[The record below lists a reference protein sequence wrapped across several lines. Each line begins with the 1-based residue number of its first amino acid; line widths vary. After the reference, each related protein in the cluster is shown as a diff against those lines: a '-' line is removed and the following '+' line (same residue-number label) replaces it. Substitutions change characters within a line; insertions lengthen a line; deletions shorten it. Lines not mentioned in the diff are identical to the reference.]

1 MLLGFRPGRVEVE
14 LLVVVLVV
22 CATLYLIDLLTNV
35 RALVE
40 LRLARR
46 RLARMKNV
54 ARERKPVPVDAEVSL
69 DVLLQ
74 ELHAA

>member
-1 MLLGFRPGRVEVE
+1 MIGMLP
-14 LLVVVLVV
+14 VVIITVF
-22 CATLYLIDLLTNV
+22 ATLYLIDLLTNV

-46 RLARMKNV
+46 RLARRSSI
-54 ARERKPVPVDAEVSL
+54 ATGRAGHPVDGAVSL
-69 DVLLQ
+69 DTLLQ

>member
-1 MLLGFRPGRVEVE
+1 MLPVVI
-14 LLVVVLVV
+14 LVVL
-22 CATLYLIDLLTNV
+22 ATVYLIDLLTNV

-46 RLARMKNV
+46 RLARTSNV
-54 ARERKPVPVDAEVSL
+54 ARDGRTASPVDGAMSL
-69 DVLLQ
+69 DALLQ

>member
-1 MLLGFRPGRVEVE
+1 MIGMVPLVI
-14 LLVVVLVV
+14 LVVFVM
-22 CATLYLIDLLTNV
+22 LYLIDLLTNL

-46 RLARMKNV
+46 RLARRSGV
-54 ARERKPVPVDAEVSL
+54 AYSRTTEPVDGAMSL
-69 DVLLQ
+69 DELLQ

>member
-1 MLLGFRPGRVEVE
+1 MLPVVI
-14 LLVVVLVV
+14 LVVF
-22 CATLYLIDLLTNV
+22 ATLYLIDLLTNV

-46 RLARMKNV
+46 RLARKPNV
-54 ARERKPVPVDAEVSL
+54 GRDRTTLPVDGPIAL
-69 DVLLQ
+69 DVLLE

>member
-1 MLLGFRPGRVEVE
+1 MFGMLPVMII
-14 LLVVVLVV
+14 VVFAMV
-22 CATLYLIDLLTNV
+22 YLIDLLTNV

-46 RLARMKNV
+46 RLARRSS
-54 ARERKPVPVDAEVSL
+54 APRDRAAQPVDGALSL
-69 DVLLQ
+69 DALLQ

>member
-1 MLLGFRPGRVEVE
+1 MLGMLPVVI
-14 LLVVVLVV
+14 LVVF
-22 CATLYLIDLLTNV
+22 ATLYLIDLLTNV

-46 RLARMKNV
+46 RLARTSNV
-54 ARERKPVPVDAEVSL
+54 ARDRTARPVDGAVSL
-69 DVLLQ
+69 DALLQ

>member
-1 MLLGFRPGRVEVE
+1 MFDMLP
-14 LLVVVLVV
+14 VVIIVV
-22 CATLYLIDLLTNV
+22 FAMVYLIDLLTNV

-46 RLARMKNV
+46 RLARRSN
-54 ARERKPVPVDAEVSL
+54 APRDRAAQPVDGALSL
-69 DVLLQ
+69 DALLH

>member
-1 MLLGFRPGRVEVE
+1 MIGMLPLVI
-14 LLVVVLVV
+14 LVVF
-22 CATLYLIDLLTNV
+22 AMLYLIDLLTNV

-46 RLARMKNV
+46 RLARRAGV
-54 ARERKPVPVDAEVSL
+54 AHDRAARPIDGAMSL
-69 DVLLQ
+69 DALLQ

>member
-1 MLLGFRPGRVEVE
+1 MLPVVI
-14 LLVVVLVV
+14 LVVF
-22 CATLYLIDLLTNV
+22 ATLYLIDLLTNV

-46 RLARMKNV
+46 RLTRKSSV
-54 ARERKPVPVDAEVSL
+54 ARDRTTLPVDGPIAL
-69 DVLLQ
+69 DVLLE